1 MFNQISPS
9 SGWLGTGENYN
20 SSSDLISRNSWECWK
35 DLNSTLIPH
44 VKHKG
49 LRQGAII
56 IFQKKKSPNQISN
69 FEFFIFSFFLLK
81 IVCTETKEAEPTNV
95 GAVCT
100 KESIGEH
107 LHHSHHL
114 RHHQHCLLCHHR
126 HHYNRNPHQF
136 DLNNSLR
143 IRQHFLILSIL
154 RHRFEKCS

>member
-20 SSSDLISRNSWECWK
+20 SSSDLISRNLWECCRALK
-35 DLNSTLIPH
+35 SKLISH
-44 VKHKG
+44 LKHRR
-49 LRQGAII
+49 LRQGTII
-56 IFQKKKSPNQISN
+56 TFLKKKSPNQILN

-100 KESIGEH
+100 KEYIGDH
-107 LHHSHHL
+107 LHRHHHL

-136 DLNNSLR
+136 GLNNSLR